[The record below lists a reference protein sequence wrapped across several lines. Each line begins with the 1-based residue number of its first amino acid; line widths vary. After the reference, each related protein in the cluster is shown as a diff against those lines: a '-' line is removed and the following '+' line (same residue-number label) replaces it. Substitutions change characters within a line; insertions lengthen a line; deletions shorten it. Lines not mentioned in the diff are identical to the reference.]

1 MDPYHLGKEGKQF
14 ADTDHGSATSR
25 PARSARSIRPPSTT
39 TSSYTSAEV
48 VPCQWL
54 EVCPFAFP
62 CRSSVRQAL
71 RHHVCG
77 GRIPILRCPRLLAL
91 NDTRIRKCL
100 AKKTTTCTSEDSG
113 PLDDQAIGWILPLR
127 TRTETSTMNPWSRV
141 MYLLLALLLI
151 HASQAYRYREA
162 CAADYTP
169 ACCTRQPPSPCCFPL
184 PQTPSSRGDSV
195 KTHFRASCVQEWT
208 CNRSIAWASPFEREL
223 VETSSPSKAN
233 LVHYGV
239 RADRQAWGWGDTP
252 CIRRYTSLSHISAPR
267 HWSLGAKIVEA
278 DA

>member
-1 MDPYHLGKEGKQF
+1 M
-14 ADTDHGSATSR
+14 
-25 PARSARSIRPPSTT
+25 
-39 TSSYTSAEV
+39 
-48 VPCQWL
+48 
-54 EVCPFAFP
+54 
-62 CRSSVRQAL
+62 RQAL

-113 PLDDQAIGWILPLR
+113 PLDDQAIGLILPLR

-169 ACCTRQPPSPCCFPL
+169 ACCTRHPL
-184 PQTPSSRGDSV
+184 LLVASHCHRRHLAEATRSKQTCGQAASRNGLA
-195 KTHFRASCVQEWT
+195 T
-208 CNRSIAWASPFEREL
+208 
-223 VETSSPSKAN
+223 
-233 LVHYGV
+233 G
-239 RADRQAWGWGDTP
+239 
-252 CIRRYTSLSHISAPR
+252 LSH
-267 HWSLGAKIVEA
+267 E
-278 DA
+278 